1 MGPVLPISLAAIIL
15 IIGLVFFVRRRHR
28 RARQVYQH
36 HLEDALADGVLT
48 EAEAEELANL
58 RRDNGLSETE
68 VRMVALSIYRR
79 ALHNAMA
86 DSRITT
92 EEDATLRRL
101 QKLLG
106 LGDADLKEDRQQMQ
120 RVHLLAQIERGQLP
134 RVDAPVTLDAGETCH
149 WVVQARL
156 AQRLTIPG
164 PARPPITGLSF
175 QVNDGA
181 PFPVEGER
189 SALRENEE
197 ILPLDLGMLLV
208 TSRRILFRG
217 ARRTAV
223 LPHVKL
229 EVIEL
234 FADGIRL
241 DGAGAEPALFLLD
254 DAELTAAILLAAA
267 RARRLDL
274 RGAVPGRSA

>member
-1 MGPVLPISLAAIIL
+1 MPLVLPISIAAIIL
-15 IIGLVFFVRRRHR
+15 IIGTVFFLRRRQN
-28 RARQVYQH
+28 RARDLYQH

-58 RRDNGLSETE
+58 RRHNGLSETE

-86 DSRITT
+86 DSRITP
-92 EEDATLRRL
+92 EEEATLRRL

-134 RVDAPVTLDAGETCH
+134 QVDAPVGLDTGETCH

-175 QVNDGA
+175 SVTEAA
-181 PFPVEGER
+181 PFRVEGER
-189 SALRENEE
+189 SPLRENEE

-208 TSRRILFRG
+208 TSRRVLFRG

-229 EVIEL
+229 EAIEL
-234 FADGIRL
+234 YADGIRL

-254 DAELTAAILLAAA
+254 DAELTAAIVLAAA

-274 RGAVPGRSA
+274 RGAAPGRSA